1 MAIVLLL
8 EINRLLPDS
17 LVSFRVF
24 RNSAS
29 EFPRTDIAIT
39 RPQPIS
45 SKIRKELVIHH
56 FGTAVAALNRQEVQS
71 LREETPP
78 D

>member
-29 EFPRTDIAIT
+29 EFPRTDIAVT
-39 RPQPIS
+39 DHN
-45 SKIRKELVIHH
+45 L
-56 FGTAVAALNRQEVQS
+56 
-71 LREETPP
+71 
-78 D
+78 